1 MSEIL
6 ILFWYLVDQHV
17 VDLHA
22 LFPLKLR
29 EKSKTKRNP
38 TSISYG
44 LTLTS
49 CKVVC
54 LKKILPKSGNS
65 FIYEIFQYLD
75 LCEIIINP
83 VHIIL
88 PMEFKQK
95 RLGTSNI
102 PGLRTLVHLA
112 PVRHCFYLLPHFNV
126 SLFVLTKTYFVT
138 PLRSTV
144 PIQVSSV
151 FQNGLALFYSLYH

>member
-1 MSEIL
+1 M
-6 ILFWYLVDQHV
+6 
-17 VDLHA
+17 
-22 LFPLKLR
+22 
-29 EKSKTKRNP
+29 
-38 TSISYG
+38 

-65 FIYEIFQYLD
+65 FIHEIFQYLD

-88 PMEFKQK
+88 PMESKQK

>member
-6 ILFWYLVDQHV
+6 VLFWYLVDKHV

-38 TSISYG
+38 TWISYG
-44 LTLTS
+44 LTFTN

-54 LKKILPKSGNS
+54 LKKSFPNLAIV
-65 FIYEIFQYLD
+65 FIYEICQYLD

-88 PMEFKQK
+88 PMESKQK
-95 RLGTSNI
+95 RLGTSSI
-102 PGLRTLVHLA
+102 PGLQTLVHLA

-126 SLFVLTKTYFVT
+126 SLFVLTKIYFVT

-151 FQNGLALFYSLYH
+151 FQNGLALFYLLYH